1 MLVHFFWSG
10 EGLHHQD
17 FHLADVEEDAGTVAP
32 GADEAVRR
40 QRRSA
45 DQRPTGKSDRFSVS
59 LNWKVYLFSFLYYP
73 AFISK
78 VFHFL
83 PIPPVLEVVPYFF
96 PGYLSTIPH

>member
-1 MLVHFFWSG
+1 MLVFPVIRRQINSLTLHASSFATQLSLPTRSQSGWPLLGRAHVGAFFCSG

-45 DQRPTGKSDRFSVS
+45 DQRPTGKSNRFSVS
-59 LNWKVYLFSFLYYP
+59 LN
-73 AFISK
+73 
-78 VFHFL
+78 
-83 PIPPVLEVVPYFF
+83 
-96 PGYLSTIPH
+96 